1 MIDHHTLY
9 IKLKRK
15 MIKSDIKKGDIYY
28 ATLNPA
34 IGSEQKGERP
44 VVVLQNDCGNK
55 YSPTVIVA
63 PLTKIIKKE
72 KLPTHILIHNN
83 DFLRY
88 NSLIL
93 LEQVRVIDK
102 IRIFAY
108 LGKLTEPQIQ
118 KIDKALINVFEIDI
132 RRMER
137 EGKDVK
143 KF

>member
-1 MIDHHTLY
+1 M
-9 IKLKRK
+9 
-15 MIKSDIKKGDIYY
+15 
-28 ATLNPA
+28 
-34 IGSEQKGERP
+34 
-44 VVVLQNDCGNK
+44 
-55 YSPTVIVA
+55 
-63 PLTKIIKKE
+63 IIKKE

-132 RRMER
+132 RRIER